1 MDNHKKINPVV
12 VLAILVL
19 LCVGLGY
26 VSANY
31 PTLPNTILLLPI
43 LIIIWMVYS
52 LSPGWANIG
61 ALIFIIFRIS
71 TGIILSLSTTS
82 MILIL
87 ASGVILLFLVFWLGL
102 LLERHRQSDRE
113 LHLANQRL
121 KIVMES
127 LNEGLFD
134 WDIQNSQ
141 IYFSSQVGKVLG
153 QEKPE
158 ITLPENAFNKID
170 DLRMLF
176 PLIMEEDLENL
187 RAAVQKLLSGENHV
201 VETEFRIK
209 RMSGNVYWI
218 LCRIYGVQV
227 DDGEKRPIRIIGSLM
242 DITSRKLAEENLQKS
257 EKRYRDLIEQQGE
270 GVAIVNPNDDII
282 YSNPA
287 TDAIFQ
293 AKPGTLLG
301 RNVKEF
307 LSPEQV
313 KILLDVEKSRANCET
328 ITYELEITTDKNET
342 RNLLITTTPRK
353 TSGGDLVEIIG
364 VLRDITQRK
373 EAEKHLRYMGTHDGL
388 TGTYNRMF
396 YDETVDRLEQSNQFP
411 ISVLMIDLD
420 GLKAV
425 NDEFGHH
432 HGDEVLKTVAR
443 IIKQCVRENDIIARV
458 GGDEF
463 AVLLPGVRANGLARI
478 MHRIQQKTADE
489 NGLNDDP
496 YSIQFSMGG
505 ATSQTPDQFRSCL
518 QLADARMYRNKRA
531 RRKNREK

>member
-1 MDNHKKINPVV
+1 MDNKKKINPII
-12 VLAILVL
+12 VLAILAL
-19 LCVGLGY
+19 FCAGLGFIFEKI
-26 VSANY
+26 SD
-31 PTLPNTILLLPI
+31 LPSSILLLPV
-43 LIIIWMVYS
+43 LIIIWMVYMLSWRWAAIGS
-52 LSPGWANIG
+52 LIYV
-61 ALIFIIFRIS
+61 IFRIGFGIIIS
-71 TGIILSLSTTS
+71 LSVSSMIMIGLSGIIL
-82 MILIL
+82 
-87 ASGVILLFLVFWLGL
+87 LLLVFWLGL
-102 LLERHRQSDRE
+102 LLERHRQSDRD
-113 LHLANQRL
+113 LLLANQRL

-134 WDIQNSQ
+134 WDLQNAQ

-153 QEKPE
+153 QEKAE
-158 ITLPENAFNKID
+158 ITLAEGAFEKID
-170 DLRMLF
+170 NLKLIF
-176 PLIMEEDLENL
+176 PLILEEDLENL
-187 RAAVQKLLSGENHV
+187 RGAVSGLLSGESHV
-201 VETEFRIK
+201 AETEFRI
-209 RMSGNVYWI
+209 RRSSGKIYWI
-218 LCRIYGVQV
+218 LCRIYGVHLE
-227 DDGEKRPIRIIGSLM
+227 DEKKPIRIVGSLM
-242 DITSRKLAEENLQKS
+242 DITSRKQAEENLQKS

-301 RNVKEF
+301 RNIKEF

-313 KILLDVEKSRANCET
+313 KVLLNVEKSRINCET
-328 ITYELEITTDKNET
+328 ITYELEITTDKNEA
-342 RNLLITTTPRK
+342 RNLLVTTTPRK
-353 TSGGDLVEIIG
+353 TSGGDLFEVIG

-388 TGTYNRMF
+388 TGVYNRMF
-396 YDETVDRLEQSNQFP
+396 YDESVDRLERSDQFP

-432 HGDEVLKTVAR
+432 QGDEVLKTVAH

-463 AVLLPGVRANGLARI
+463 AVLLPGVRVNGLARI
-478 MHRIQQKTADE
+478 MHRIQQKTTEE
-489 NGLNDDP
+489 NGSNDNS
-496 YSIQFSMGG
+496 YSIQFSIGG
-505 ATSQTPDQFRSCL
+505 ATSQTPDQFRPCL
-518 QLADARMYRNKRA
+518 RLADERMYRNKRA

>member
-1 MDNHKKINPVV
+1 MDNHKKISPVV
-12 VLAILVL
+12 VLTLLVL

-52 LSPGWANIG
+52 LSPGWANVG

-134 WDIQNSQ
+134 WDVQNSQ

-158 ITLPENAFNKID
+158 IALTENAFNKID
-170 DLRMLF
+170 DIKMLF
-176 PLIMEEDLENL
+176 PLILEEDLENL
-187 RAAVQKLLSGENHV
+187 RGAVSGLLSGESHV
-201 VETEFRIK
+201 AETEFRIK
-209 RMSGNVYWI
+209 RSSGKVYWI
-218 LCRIYGVQV
+218 LCRIFGIHLE
-227 DDGEKRPIRIIGSLM
+227 DEKKPVRIIGSLM
-242 DITSRKLAEENLQKS
+242 DITSRKQAEENLQKS
-257 EKRYRDLIEQQGE
+257 EKRYRELIEQQGE
-270 GVAIVNPNDDII
+270 GVAIVNTNDDII

-293 AKPGTLLG
+293 AKHGTLLG

-396 YDETVDRLEQSNQFP
+396 YDESVDRLEQSNQFP

-505 ATSQTPDQFRSCL
+505 ATSQTPDQFRSSL